1 MRIPAVTG
9 RADGKGDLDPRDWA
23 PLRALGHRMLD
34 DMIDSIAQLRE
45 EPVWQPMPDAVR
57 HSWHEP
63 LPDAPTPL
71 EEVYVEF
78 LRRTAPYS
86 SGNRHPA
93 FMGWVQGGGTA
104 IGMLAD
110 MLAAGLNGNLGGR
123 DHAPIA
129 CERQVIRWAAQ
140 MLGFPDQASGL
151 LVTGTSMANMMAVL
165 VARRARLGPGVRRS
179 GVGQAGLTAYASAA
193 VHGCIAR
200 AMDFVGL
207 GSDALRLVASDGEG
221 RMDVTRLREC
231 LEQDRAAGLAPFLLV
246 GTAGT
251 VDTGAVDDVR
261 TLAEISAAEKLW
273 FHVDAAYGAAA
284 MLSDRL
290 RPLLAGIE
298 RADSVAFDFH
308 KWLQVPYD
316 AGCLMVRDEKA
327 HRAAFER
334 PAAYL
339 SREDRGLAGGDF
351 WPCDYGPDLSR
362 GFRALKVWMT
372 IRTYGTDRLAQVVDQ
387 TCDLA
392 RHLAT
397 RIEQEPLLDLVAPA
411 RLNIVCFRH
420 RLVDDRGQAEI
431 VGDLQEAGISAPS
444 TTTIA
449 GQTVIRAAI
458 VNHRTRREDVDV
470 LVDGVLRAATRHRD
484 SPRPDRAD
492 ITTALVS

>member
-1 MRIPAVTG
+1 MTG
-9 RADGKGDLDPRDWA
+9 RGDGEGDLDPRDWE

-34 DMIDSIAQLRE
+34 DMIDNIAQLRE
-45 EPVWQPMPDAVR
+45 EPVWEPMPDAVR

-63 LPDAPTPL
+63 LPNAPAPM
-71 EEVYVEF
+71 EEVYADF
-78 LRRTAPYS
+78 LRRIAPYA
-86 SGNRHPA
+86 SGNRHGG

-110 MLAAGLNGNLGGR
+110 MLAAGLNANLGGR

-165 VARRARLGPGVRRS
+165 VARRARLGPGLRRS
-179 GVGQAGLTAYASAA
+179 GVGLARLTAYASAA
-193 VHGCIAR
+193 VHGCVAR

-207 GSDALRLVASDGEG
+207 GSDALRLVPGDGEG
-221 RMDVTRLREC
+221 RMDVARLRDC
-231 LEQDRAAGLAPFLLV
+231 LERDRADGFTPFLLV

-251 VDTGAVDDVR
+251 VDTGGVDDFQV
-261 TLAEISAAEKLW
+261 LAEISAAEKLW

-308 KWLQVPYD
+308 KWFQVPYD
-316 AGCLMVRDEKA
+316 AGCLVVRDEAA

-339 SREDRGLAGGDF
+339 SREDRGLAVGDF

-372 IRTYGTDRLAQVVDQ
+372 LRSYGTDRLAQVVEQ

-392 RHLAT
+392 RYLAA
-397 RIEQEPLLDLVAPA
+397 RIEQEPLLKLMAPV

-420 RLVDDRGQAEI
+420 RLVDDQGQAEI
-431 VGDLQEAGISAPS
+431 VADLQESGVAAPS

-449 GQTVIRAAI
+449 GQTIIRAAV
-458 VNHRTRREDVDV
+458 VNHRTRRADVDA
-470 LVDGVLRAATRHRD
+470 LVDGVLWAGARH
-484 SPRPDRAD
+484 
-492 ITTALVS
+492 

>member
-1 MRIPAVTG
+1 MTG
-9 RADGKGDLDPRDWA
+9 RGDGEGDLDPRDWE

-34 DMIDSIAQLRE
+34 DMIDNIAQLRE
-45 EPVWQPMPDAVR
+45 EPVWEPMPDAVR

-63 LPDAPTPL
+63 LPNAPAPM
-71 EEVYVEF
+71 EEVYADF
-78 LRRTAPYS
+78 LRRIAPYA
-86 SGNRHPA
+86 SGNRHGG

-110 MLAAGLNGNLGGR
+110 MLAAGLNANLGGR

-165 VARRARLGPGVRRS
+165 VARRARLGPGLRRS
-179 GVGQAGLTAYASAA
+179 GVGLARLTAYAPAA
-193 VHGCIAR
+193 VHGCVAR

-207 GSDALRLVASDGEG
+207 GSDALRLVPGDGEG
-221 RMDVTRLREC
+221 RMDVARLRDC
-231 LEQDRAAGLAPFLLV
+231 LERDRADGFTPFLLV

-251 VDTGAVDDVR
+251 VDTGGVDDFQV
-261 TLAEISAAEKLW
+261 LAEISAAEKLW

-308 KWLQVPYD
+308 KWFQVPYD
-316 AGCLMVRDEKA
+316 AGCLVVRDEAA

-339 SREDRGLAGGDF
+339 SREDRGLAVGDF

-372 IRTYGTDRLAQVVDQ
+372 LRSYGTDRLAQVVEQ

-392 RHLAT
+392 RYLAA
-397 RIEQEPLLDLVAPA
+397 RIEQEPLLKLMAPV

-420 RLVDDRGQAEI
+420 RLVDDQGQAEI
-431 VGDLQEAGISAPS
+431 VADLQESGVAAPS

-449 GQTVIRAAI
+449 GQTIIRAAV
-458 VNHRTRREDVDV
+458 VNHRTRRADVDA
-470 LVDGVLRAATRHRD
+470 LVDGVLWAGARH
-484 SPRPDRAD
+484 
-492 ITTALVS
+492 

>member
-1 MRIPAVTG
+1 MTG
-9 RADGKGDLDPRDWA
+9 PADGEGDLDPRDWD

-110 MLAAGLNGNLGGR
+110 MLAAGLNANLGGR

-165 VARRARLGPGVRRS
+165 VARRARLGSGVRRS
-179 GVGQAGLTAYASAA
+179 GAGQAHLTAYASAA
-193 VHGCIAR
+193 VHGCVAR

-207 GSDALRLVASDGEG
+207 GSDALRLVPGDAEG
-221 RMDVTRLREC
+221 RIDVARLRDC
-231 LEQDRAAGLAPFLLV
+231 LVQDRANGFAPFLLV

-251 VDTGAVDDVR
+251 VDTGAVDDLG
-261 TLAEISAAEKLW
+261 TLAEISASEKLW

-308 KWLQVPYD
+308 KWFQVPYD
-316 AGCLMVRDEKA
+316 AGCLVVRDEAA

-339 SREDRGLAGGDF
+339 SREDRGLAGGEF

-372 IRTYGTDRLAQVVDQ
+372 IRSYGTDRLAMVVEQ

-392 RHLAT
+392 AYVAA
-397 RIEQEPLLDLVAPA
+397 RIEQEPLLDLVAPV

-420 RLVDDRGQAEI
+420 RLVYDRAHAEI
-431 VGDLQEAGISAPS
+431 VADLQEAGIAAPS

-449 GQTVIRAAI
+449 GRTVIRAAI
-458 VNHRTRREDVDV
+458 VNHRTLREDVDA
-470 LVDGVLRAATRHRD
+470 LVDGVLRAAARCCGSTG
-484 SPRPDRAD
+484 PDRTDAR
-492 ITTALVS
+492 AVLVD

>member
-1 MRIPAVTG
+1 MTG
-9 RADGKGDLDPRDWA
+9 RGDGEGDLDPQDWD

-45 EPVWQPMPDAVR
+45 EPVWQPMPDTVR
-57 HSWHEP
+57 HSWHEA
-63 LPDAPTPL
+63 LPHGPTPL
-71 EEVYVEF
+71 EEVYVTF
-78 LRRTAPYS
+78 LRRIAPYA
-86 SGNRHPA
+86 SGNRHPG

-110 MLAAGLNGNLGGR
+110 MLAAGLNANLGGR

-129 CERQVIRWAAQ
+129 CERQVIRWASQ
-140 MLGFPDQASGL
+140 MLGFPDHASGL

-193 VHGCIAR
+193 VHGCVAR

-207 GSDALRLVASDGEG
+207 GSNALRLVACDGEG
-221 RMDVTRLREC
+221 RMDVACLRDC
-231 LEQDRAAGLAPFLLV
+231 LVQDRAAGLAPFLLV

-251 VDTGAVDDVR
+251 VDTGAVDDLR
-261 TLAEISAAEKLW
+261 TLAEISATEKLW
-273 FHVDAAYGAAA
+273 FHVDAAYGAGA

-298 RADSVAFDFH
+298 RADSAAFDFH
-308 KWLQVPYD
+308 KWLRVPYD
-316 AGCLMVRDEKA
+316 AGCLVVRDETA

-372 IRTYGTDRLAQVVDQ
+372 ICSYGTDRLAQVAEQ

-392 RHLAT
+392 RYLAA
-397 RIEQEPLLDLVAPA
+397 RVEQEPLLDLVAPV

-420 RLVDDRGQAEI
+420 RLVDDRGQTGI
-431 VGDLQEAGISAPS
+431 VADLQEAGIAAPS
-444 TTTIA
+444 TTMIA
-449 GQTVIRAAI
+449 GQTVIRAAF
-458 VNHRTRREDVDV
+458 VNHRTRQEDVDA
-470 LVDGVLRAATRHRD
+470 LVDGVLRVAARYC
-484 SPRPDRAD
+484 SSAGPDRAD
-492 ITTALVS
+492 GRAVLVE